1 MSTSPEVFKD
11 REAPVA
17 QLEELKRQFERGEIR
32 AASSRLFMADGT
44 WKDIALGDDAQDSHV
59 FGRSLSGRSASFLV
73 DSGRMIINI
82 IIHEVLRNG
91 RAADLRPSA
100 LGLCRG

>member
-32 AASSRLFMADGT
+32 SASSRRFMADGT
-44 WKDIALGDDAQDSHV
+44 WKDIALGDDAQDRERV
-59 FGRSLSGRSASFLV
+59 MAQLKAMYSGA
-73 DSGRMIINI
+73 
-82 IIHEVLRNG
+82 H
-91 RAADLRPSA
+91 
-100 LGLCRG
+100 